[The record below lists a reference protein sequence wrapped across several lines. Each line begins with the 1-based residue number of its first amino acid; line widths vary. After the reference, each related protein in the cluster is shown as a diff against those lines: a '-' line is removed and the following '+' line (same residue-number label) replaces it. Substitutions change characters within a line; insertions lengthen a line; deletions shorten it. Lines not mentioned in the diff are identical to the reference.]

1 MLETTFKQALS
12 RVQLLKQAVLGSLVV
27 SGLSL
32 GATAACAQQYT
43 QVGDYQIHYSAIST
57 DFLSPEVAQT
67 YGIQRSVGLGLVN
80 VSVLQEQ
87 EDGSMAPVSASI
99 EGSVG
104 ELSGSSSEESLRFKT
119 MREND
124 TINQISTFTLRHDE
138 PMRFVLDVRY
148 DRNAEPETVSFVE
161 RFYIER

>member
-1 MLETTFKQALS
+1 MLATTFNQALS
-12 RVQLLKQAVLGSLVV
+12 RLLPIKRAALGCLLI

-32 GATAACAQQYT
+32 GATASYAQQYT

-57 DFLSPEVAQT
+57 DFLTPEVAQA

-87 EDGSMAPVSASI
+87 EDGSKLPVSASI
-99 EGSVG
+99 DGSVG
-104 ELSGSSSEESLRFKT
+104 ELSGSSEESLRFRT
-119 MREND
+119 VREND

-138 PMRFVLDVRY
+138 PMRFALDVRY
-148 DRNAEPETVSFVE
+148 DRNAEPETISFVE

>member
-1 MLETTFKQALS
+1 MLDKTFNPTSSSAH
-12 RVQLLKQAVLGSLVV
+12 RLKQVVLGSLLV

-32 GATAACAQQYT
+32 GATVAFAQQYA

-57 DFLSPEVAQT
+57 DFLTPEVAQA

-80 VSVLQEQ
+80 VSVLEEQ
-87 EDGSMAPVSASI
+87 EDGSTVPVSANI
-99 EGSVG
+99 DGSVG
-104 ELSGSSSEESLRFKT
+104 ELSGSDEETMRFRT
-119 MREND
+119 VREND

-138 PMRFVLDVRY
+138 PMRFALDVRY
-148 DRNAEPETVSFVE
+148 DRNAEPETISFVE

>member
-12 RVQLLKQAVLGSLVV
+12 RVQLLRQAVLGSLVV

-32 GATAACAQQYT
+32 GATAAFAQQYT

-104 ELSGSSSEESLRFKT
+104 ELSGSSEESLRFKT

-138 PMRFVLDVRY
+138 PMRFALDVRY
-148 DRNAEPETVSFVE
+148 DRNAKPETVSFVE